1 MYSAKPTPI
10 YCSLVLALALCANAA
25 SANCSEQVCI
35 SSTALDNGVAVYAH
49 NQGATPAVL
58 EMAAELHN
66 LRAAPALPLRQ
77 ELPPNAKR
85 LITTLSRVD
94 AAKGHRYAYRFSV
107 RRLSTVEPCSGEV
120 CIEGRPSA
128 EGTTLVARNRT
139 YGDVTLQVDADLKNL
154 NAQPAL
160 PQLRVLPPRSETT
173 LSTLSAQ
180 AVAQGHSYALRL
192 QHVSGDVYAR
202 HDPAALY
209 RLPYTSGS
217 THRVGQ
223 GYDGT
228 FTHQGAN
235 RFAVDFNMPVGT
247 AILAARAGVVV
258 DRKDDGVLG
267 CPQPRCAPDGN
278 FVRVRHADGT
288 LAEYAH
294 LRHRGVAVAP
304 GQAVVV
310 GQLLGYSGATGY
322 ASGPHLHFAVKKPR
336 AVDAWESLAII
347 FVSRNGAVAKP
358 VEGVSYTAVGQD

>member
-1 MYSAKPTPI
+1 
-10 YCSLVLALALCANAA
+10 
-25 SANCSEQVCI
+25 
-35 SSTALDNGVAVYAH
+35 
-49 NQGATPAVL
+49 
-58 EMAAELHN
+58 
-66 LRAAPALPLRQ
+66 
-77 ELPPNAKR
+77 

-94 AAKGHRYAYRFSV
+94 ASKGHRYAYRFSV
-107 RRLSTVEPCSGEV
+107 RRLSTVEPCSGDV

-154 NAQPAL
+154 QAQPAL
-160 PQLRVLPPRSETT
+160 PQLRVLAPRSETALAT
-173 LSTLSAQ
+173 LTAQ
-180 AVAQGHSYALRL
+180 TVAQGHGYALRI
-192 QHVSGDVYAR
+192 QYVPGDVYAR

-217 THRVGQ
+217 AHRVGQ
-223 GYDGT
+223 SYDGA

-235 RFAVDFNMPVGT
+235 RFAVDFNMPLGT
-247 AILAARAGVVV
+247 PILAARAGLVV

-267 CPQPRCAPDGN
+267 CPQARCAPDGN

-294 LRHRGVAVAP
+294 LQHRGVAVVL
-304 GQAVVV
+304 GQRLAV

-336 AVDAWESLAII
+336 AINAWESLPIT

-358 VEGVSYTAVGQD
+358 VEGETYTAVGQD